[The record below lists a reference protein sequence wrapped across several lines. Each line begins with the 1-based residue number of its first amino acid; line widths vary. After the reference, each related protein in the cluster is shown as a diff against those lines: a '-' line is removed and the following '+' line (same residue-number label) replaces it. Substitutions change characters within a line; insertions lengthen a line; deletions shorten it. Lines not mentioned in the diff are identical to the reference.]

1 MASCGSLQGTLL
13 LPPPNNTPKILVSA
27 ANVISYSAARNDV
40 AWKPLSA
47 IRCKSVRSVSAL
59 ASSSTDDLRPELDEN
74 PEGIISGE
82 WPENFSLLSYDDL
95 RAYLET
101 QIISDKVY
109 FFFFF
114 FFLLLILLLVLE
126 FVGFSFFF
134 WWQMKPTALLGDV
147 MSTQIRTATAD
158 QTLEEIDHHFE
169 VVSGLP
175 VIDAELKCIGVVS
188 KQDRAK
194 ASHGLKSKVGEVM
207 SSPAITLT
215 PDKTVLDAAAL
226 MLKMKIHRIPILN
239 EKQRVVGMVTRTDI
253 FRALETKVV

>member
-1 MASCGSLQGTLL
+1 MASCSSLHGILF
-13 LPPPNNTPKILVSA
+13 LPFANKTPKIIASA
-27 ANVISYSAARNDV
+27 VAVISHSTAGNGI
-40 AWKPLSA
+40 AWKRLSA
-47 IRCKSVRSVSAL
+47 IRWKSVRSVSAL
-59 ASSSTDDLRPELDEN
+59 ASSSTDDLRPALDEN

-95 RAYLET
+95 RAYLDT
-101 QIISDKVY
+101 QIIS
-109 FFFFF
+109 
-114 FFLLLILLLVLE
+114 E
-126 FVGFSFFF
+126 
-134 WWQMKPTALLGDV
+134 QMKPTALLGEV

-194 ASHGLKSKVGEVM
+194 ASHGFLWFSICMSKSKVGEVM
-207 SSPAITLT
+207 SSPAITLS

-239 EKQRVVGMVTRTDI
+239 EKQQQVVGMVTRTDI
-253 FRALETKVV
+253 FQALETQVV

>member
-1 MASCGSLQGTLL
+1 MVSCSSFQGIVF
-13 LPPPNNTPKILVSA
+13 LPVPNKTPKILVSA
-27 ANVISYSAARNDV
+27 ANVIFYSAAGNDI
-40 AWKPLSA
+40 AWKPLSM

-101 QIISDKVY
+101 QIISDK
-109 FFFFF
+109 
-114 FFLLLILLLVLE
+114 
-126 FVGFSFFF
+126 
-134 WWQMKPTALLGDV
+134 MKPMALLGEV

-194 ASHGLKSKVGEVM
+194 AFDGLKSKVGEVM
-207 SSPAITLT
+207 SSPAITLS

-253 FRALETKVV
+253 FQALETKVV